1 MIKRLMKNYA
11 VSEKGAR
18 GMINAVAATV
28 CMNIALML
36 PVGLMYL
43 LVSDMLGGQPMKH
56 AAALGVGIAAVFI
69 LLYLTIFRQ
78 YNATFFSTYKESG
91 AKRVALAEKLRM
103 LPLSYFG
110 RKDSADLT
118 TVILGDV
125 EKLEHTISHQFAQF
139 YGAIISTVIVG
150 IGLLF
155 FDWRMAVAA
164 LWMLPI
170 SIAIVLCSR
179 SIQNHYSR
187 IVNKA
192 TLESADG
199 IQECIEAS
207 RDLKSANAEKRYLE
221 GLFKKIDAVESTLT
235 RSELITGLLVSGA
248 QMLLKTGMATVV
260 LVGANLLIKGETD
273 VITFFAF
280 MLVIS
285 RIYEPMN
292 GSLINLAA
300 INSLQVS
307 VERMN
312 EITEYPIQ
320 SGSDKLT
327 NNGYDIQFEHVKFAY
342 DNGEQVLR
350 DVSFTAKQGEV
361 TALIGPS
368 GGGKTT
374 VSRLAARFWDVTG
387 GRITVGGMDV
397 SKVEPETL
405 LKLYSIV
412 FQDVT
417 LFDNTIM
424 ENIRVG
430 KKDATDEE
438 VIAAAKLANVDEFA
452 KRLPDGY
459 NTRIGENGSEL
470 SGGERQRISIA
481 RAFLKNAPIILLDE
495 ATASLDAENES
506 LVQEALSKLIADK
519 TVMIIAH
526 RMRTVANADH
536 IVVLKD
542 GVTAEQGS
550 PDELYASG
558 GIYRRMSDLQKES
571 GEWQLK

>member
-28 CMNIALML
+28 CLNIALML

-43 LVSDMLGGQPMKH
+43 LVSDMLAGQPMKH
-56 AAALGVGIAAVFI
+56 AAALGAGIVAVFI
-69 LLYLTIFRQ
+69 LLYLTIFWQ
-78 YNATFFSTYKESG
+78 YNSTFFSTYKESG

-150 IGLLF
+150 VGLLF

-199 IQECIEAS
+199 VQECIEAS

-292 GSLINLAA
+292 GSLVNLAA

-307 VERMN
+307 VDRMN

-542 GVTAEQGS
+542 GITAEQGS